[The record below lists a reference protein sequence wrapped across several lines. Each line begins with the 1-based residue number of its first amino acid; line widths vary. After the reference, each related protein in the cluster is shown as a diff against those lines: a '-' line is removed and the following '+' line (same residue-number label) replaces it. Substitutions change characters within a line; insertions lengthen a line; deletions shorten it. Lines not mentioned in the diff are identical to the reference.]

1 MIKRIDSLDPRIPV
15 YFLHGEQSWIDSV
28 PSLLLQSRRGNVF
41 VDAIE
46 KTGHHVR
53 TEDRCFFHTS
63 FLDSPLGLCRC
74 TRRVRCLLETDSD

>member
-53 TEDRCFFHTS
+53 RKIVVS
-63 FLDSPLGLCRC
+63 FTLRFLILF
-74 TRRVRCLLETDSD
+74 